1 MWTKEIERTKKG
13 NSGKARS
20 YELLFMVLLLF
31 LMTHSK
37 IRAKQRL
44 LFPLEWRFVYF
55 EQKHANS
62 LTPYQTSNTKGNNK
76 IVRDN
81 CEWHIRKHQID
92 IKAVEICQI
101 KTRNSA
107 HFTQSIQ
114 TKHHPHL
121 YRRRHSQRHC
131 DGVISF
137 TLLVSLLFFSSK
149 IKYHARDSQ
158 FFLLNTFVQI
168 ICNSEQRI
176 LIFVLVFFE
185 WCRSL
190 AHVIFIYCFENDV
203 IYRHIYNLTEKDF
216 SISMFSLLFHL

>member
-1 MWTKEIERTKKG
+1 MNERDRTNKER
-13 NSGKARS
+13 
-20 YELLFMVLLLF
+20 
-31 LMTHSK
+31 
-37 IRAKQRL
+37 KQRQSEIVWVVVYGATAVFNDTFENKSKTTSVVSAWMAIR
-44 LFPLEWRFVYF
+44 LF
-55 EQKHANS
+55 
-62 LTPYQTSNTKGNNK
+62 QTEACKLFDTIPNIQHKRQQQN
-76 IVRDN
+76 RARQL
-81 CEWHIRKHQID
+81 WHIRKHQID

-101 KTRNSA
+101 KSRKSA

-190 AHVIFIYCFENDV
+190 AHIIFIYCFEINV

-216 SISMFSLLFHL
+216 SISMFPLLFHL